1 MRERFHDH
9 LILRFFIGKKS
20 ESPFEF
26 SWGIISGNYPRKKSK
41 KDPEF
46 PGIIALQSD
55 PARLLAVDIAGPLL
69 NDPFRRFTPV
79 TSPGLP
85 G

>member
-20 ESPFEF
+20 ESPFNFPGEIF
-26 SWGIISGNYPRKKSK
+26 LEIIRAKKIK

-46 PGIIALQSD
+46 PVSLHY
-55 PARLLAVDIAGPLL
+55 
-69 NDPFRRFTPV
+69 
-79 TSPGLP
+79 SPTRP
-85 G
+85 RYSQ